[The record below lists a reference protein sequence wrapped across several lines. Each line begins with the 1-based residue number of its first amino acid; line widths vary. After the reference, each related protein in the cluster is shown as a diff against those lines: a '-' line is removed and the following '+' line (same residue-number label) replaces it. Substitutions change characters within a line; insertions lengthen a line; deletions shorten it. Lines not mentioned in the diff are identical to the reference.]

1 MRISGVA
8 KRIDSSAGERNSMS
22 VVLAAMLA
30 ALAVYP
36 VIVHFGLLPSAL
48 RQYFDVLF
56 R

>member
-1 MRISGVA
+1 
-8 KRIDSSAGERNSMS
+8 MS

-36 VIVHFGLLPSAL
+36 AIVHFGLLPSPL

>member
-1 MRISGVA
+1 
-8 KRIDSSAGERNSMS
+8 
-22 VVLAAMLA
+22 MLA
-30 ALAVYP
+30 ALAVDP